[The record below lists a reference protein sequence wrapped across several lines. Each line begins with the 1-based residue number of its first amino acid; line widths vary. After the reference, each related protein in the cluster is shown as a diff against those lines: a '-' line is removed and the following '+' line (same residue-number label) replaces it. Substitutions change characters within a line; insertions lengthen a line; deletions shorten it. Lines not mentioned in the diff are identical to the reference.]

1 MEVLSVEAL
10 GVAVLGV
17 AARARACYSVMRRFG
32 GGSATAR
39 ERPMRYLTGIAAA
52 ATIVTI
58 ASAASPTARA
68 QTADQPATAPA
79 TTPVVPAPPPAAPA
93 PSPAV
98 PATTETPPQ
107 APAAAP
113 AAPPPNGTPATV
125 MDLGE
130 VDGVL
135 GRNVRSTAGDD
146 MGRIIDVMVGANG
159 QVHAA
164 IIDFGGFL
172 GVGSRKVAV
181 DWRALQFASEGKV
194 GRITTGLSRN
204 QIRLAPEYKNGEAV
218 VVLNAP
224 GATPPA
230 AAAPASLQPVAPAP
244 GAAAPPPDDA
254 SAQRPKPAP

>member
-1 MEVLSVEAL
+1 
-10 GVAVLGV
+10 
-17 AARARACYSVMRRFG
+17 
-32 GGSATAR
+32 
-39 ERPMRYLTGIAAA
+39 MRYLTGLAAV
-52 ATIVTI
+52 ATIV
-58 ASAASPTARA
+58 AVVSAVSMAARA
-68 QTADQPATAPA
+68 QTTDQPATPSA
-79 TTPVVPAPPPAAPA
+79 TVPAPA
-93 PSPAV
+93 PSTAPV
-98 PATTETPPQ
+98 ETAPQ
-107 APAAAP
+107 APAAVVPAMPP

-135 GRNVRSTAGDD
+135 GKNVRSTAGDD
-146 MGRIIDVMVGANG
+146 MGRIVDVIVGGNG

-224 GATPPA
+224 GAVPSTAAPA
-230 AAAPASLQPVAPAP
+230 AAAPPASPPPVASPP
-244 GAAAPPPDDA
+244 GAAAPARAFPLPEP
-254 SAQRPKPAP
+254 RRRR

>member
-1 MEVLSVEAL
+1 
-10 GVAVLGV
+10 
-17 AARARACYSVMRRFG
+17 
-32 GGSATAR
+32 
-39 ERPMRYLTGIAAA
+39 MRYLTGLAGV
-52 ATIVTI
+52 ATIIAV
-58 ASAASPTARA
+58 ASAVSPAARA
-68 QTADQPATAPA
+68 QTTDQPAAAPATAP
-79 TTPVVPAPPPAAPA
+79 VA

-98 PATTETPPQ
+98 AVPTETPPQ
-107 APAAAP
+107 APAAQSSVPAAQAP
-113 AAPPPNGTPATV
+113 APAAVAPVPPVVAPQVAAPVAPPPNGTPATV
-125 MDLGE
+125 MDIGE

-146 MGRIIDVMVGANG
+146 MGRIVDVMVGGNG

-224 GATPPA
+224 GAAPPAAAPAA
-230 AAAPASLQPVAPAP
+230 AAAPAPAASPAPAAPAASPP
-244 GAAAPPPDDA
+244 GAAAPAPTADDA

>member
-1 MEVLSVEAL
+1 
-10 GVAVLGV
+10 
-17 AARARACYSVMRRFG
+17 
-32 GGSATAR
+32 
-39 ERPMRYLTGIAAA
+39 MRYLTGVAAV
-52 ATIVTI
+52 ATIVVI
-58 ASAASPTARA
+58 ASGVSLAARA
-68 QTADQPATAPA
+68 QTTDQPAAAPA
-79 TTPVVPAPPPAAPA
+79 TTPVVPAPTPAPVPSASAPASAAPA
-93 PSPAV
+93 TAENPV
-98 PATTETPPQ
+98 QTPPSAPVVV
-107 APAAAP
+107 APAAASP
-113 AAPPPNGTPATV
+113 VAPPPNGTPATV

-135 GRNVRSTAGDD
+135 GKNVRSTAGDD

-224 GATPPA
+224 GATSAAAPVASPA
-230 AAAPASLQPVAPAP
+230 AAAPVVAAPASGAAPNLGATTTPGATTVP
-244 GAAAPPPDDA
+244 GAAPTPADDT

>member
-1 MEVLSVEAL
+1 
-10 GVAVLGV
+10 
-17 AARARACYSVMRRFG
+17 
-32 GGSATAR
+32 
-39 ERPMRYLTGIAAA
+39 MRYLTGLAAV
-52 ATIVTI
+52 ATIVAI
-58 ASAASPTARA
+58 ASAVSMAARA
-68 QTADQPATAPA
+68 QTTDQPATPPA
-79 TTPVVPAPPPAAPA
+79 TVPAPA
-93 PSPAV
+93 PSTAPV
-98 PATTETPPQ
+98 ETAPQ
-107 APAAAP
+107 APATVVPAMPP

-135 GRNVRSTAGDD
+135 GKNVRSTAGDD
-146 MGRIIDVMVGANG
+146 MGRIVDVIVGGNG

-224 GATPPA
+224 GAAPPAAAPA
-230 AAAPASLQPVAPAP
+230 AAAPSASPPPVASPP
-244 GAAAPPPDDA
+244 GAAAPAPTADDA